1 METARQH
8 RAQGARRVGG
18 AAARATDVAAEGANW
33 LLAALPPAE
42 YGRIAARLEPVPLP
56 LRTVLIEPN
65 EPITHVYFPTAGVI
79 SMVSPMPDGVVE
91 VGTVGREG
99 MAGVPILLHAE
110 ATSTRAFVQVAGGA
124 QRIAAD
130 DLRAAVRESPV
141 LERLLF
147 RYVQALFG
155 QVAQTAACNR
165 LHTLEERCAR
175 WLLMTADRVDGP
187 TLELTQQFLAE
198 MLGTHRPAVTLAA
211 GALQK
216 AGLIQYSRGK
226 VTVVDR
232 AGLEAASC
240 GCYAVIRDGYRQLLP
255 QPPAPSSPS
264 HASPGAAH

>member
-1 METARQH
+1 
-8 RAQGARRVGG
+8 VPG
-18 AAARATDVAAEGANW
+18 AAPAAAAANGAAEGVNW
-33 LLAALPPAE
+33 LLAALPAEE
-42 YGRIAARLEPVPLP
+42 YGRLAARLERVPLP
-56 LRTVLIEPN
+56 LRKVLIEPN
-65 EPITHVYFPTAGVI
+65 EPITHAYFPTAGVI

-110 ATSTRAFVQVAGGA
+110 ATSTRAFVQVAGSA
-124 QRIAAD
+124 LRMAAD
-130 DLRAAVRESPV
+130 DLRAAVRGSPV
-141 LERLLF
+141 LERVLF

-165 LHTLEERCAR
+165 LHALEERCAR
-175 WLLMTADRVDGP
+175 WILMTADRADGP

-240 GCYAVIRDGYRQLLP
+240 GCYALIRDGYRQLLP
-255 QPPAPSSPS
+255 PPSASPAPPV
-264 HASPGAAH
+264 AAH